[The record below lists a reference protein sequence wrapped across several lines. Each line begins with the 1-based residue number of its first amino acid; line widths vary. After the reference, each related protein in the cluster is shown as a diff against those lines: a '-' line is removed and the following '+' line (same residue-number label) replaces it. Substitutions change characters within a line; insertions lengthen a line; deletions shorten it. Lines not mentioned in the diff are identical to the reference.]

1 MRGTFLRNLYKSVR
15 LASLGQMVSNTL
27 ISGLLYSE
35 KGGALMALTDP
46 VTVLPGVGP
55 KREAGLAS
63 LGIHTPLEISYF
75 IFLTATMI

>member
-35 KGGALMALTDP
+35 KGGALD
-46 VTVLPGVGP
+46 G
-55 KREAGLAS
+55 
-63 LGIHTPLEISYF
+63 F
-75 IFLTATMI
+75 D